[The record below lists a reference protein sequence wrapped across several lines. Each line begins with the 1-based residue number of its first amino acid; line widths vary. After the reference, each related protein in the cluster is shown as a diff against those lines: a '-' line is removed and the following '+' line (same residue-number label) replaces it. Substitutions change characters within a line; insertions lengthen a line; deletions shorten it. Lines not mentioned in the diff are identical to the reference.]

1 MPWKECNV
9 EDERL
14 RFVARLL
21 DGEKM
26 APLCREFDISRKTGY
41 KIFNRYKDIG
51 LDGLRDR
58 TRRPMRYAN
67 QLPFQIESRIVQLKK
82 ERPNWGAPKV
92 RERLRRLHPDI
103 PLPAISTVHAVLDRH
118 GLVKRRGRK
127 RYKAKGTALC
137 LPDTPNDLWCA
148 DYKGEFMLTDRRYCY
163 PLIVTDFAS
172 RYLITCEALSSTKE
186 AYAFNVFE
194 RAFRDHGLPRAIR
207 TDNGVPFSSP
217 MSLFNLSK
225 LSVWWLRLGIGIERI
240 KPGNPQQNGRHERM
254 HLTLKQ
260 EATKP
265 AGDNMLQ
272 QQGKFDDFIDCYNN
286 ERPHQGIDMKV
297 PADLY
302 NRSSREY
309 RGLQDLNY
317 PFHDKT
323 ITVTACGRICMGK
336 MKVHLSTVF
345 AGQNVGVKQ
354 VEENIWIVSFMNYDL
369 AFFDHETKKIEPIPD
384 PFDEKVLPM
393 CQE

>member
-1 MPWKECNV
+1 M
-9 EDERL
+9 DERL

-21 DGEKM
+21 DGEAM

-51 LDGLRDR
+51 LDGLTDR

-67 QLPFQIESRIVQLKK
+67 QLPFQVENRIVQLKK
-82 ERPNWGAPKV
+82 ERPNWGAPKI
-92 RERLRRLHPDI
+92 RERLRKLHPDI
-103 PLPAISTVHAVLDRH
+103 ALPAISTVHAVLDRH
-118 GLVKRRGRK
+118 GLVKRRGR
-127 RYKAKGTALC
+127 RRHKARGTSLSR
-137 LPDTPNDLWCA
+137 PTTPNDLWCA

-163 PLIVTDFAS
+163 PLTITDFAS
-172 RYLITCEALSSTKE
+172 RYLITCEALASTKE
-186 AYAFNVFE
+186 AFAFNGFE
-194 RAFRDHGLPRAIR
+194 RAFRDFGMPRAIR

-225 LSVWWLRLGIGIERI
+225 LSVWWLRLGIAIERI

-272 QQGKFDDFIDCYNN
+272 QQGKFDDFMDIYNN
-286 ERPHQGIDMKV
+286 ERPHQGIDMKA
-297 PADLY
+297 PSDLY
-302 NRSSREY
+302 SRSSREY
-309 RGLQDLNY
+309 RGITELNY
-317 PFHDKT
+317 PFHDKML
-323 ITVTACGRICMGK
+323 TVTACGRICHNK

-345 AGQNVGVKQ
+345 AGQNVGIKQ
-354 VEENIWIVSFMNYDL
+354 IEEDIWLVSFMNYDL
-369 AFFDHETKKIEPIPD
+369 GFFDTEKNKIEPIPD
-384 PFDEKVLPM
+384 PFDQNVLPM